1 MFSIAIEANGL
12 HCRTVQGIRS
22 ISGSAELCDSNAG
35 KSLKMSDFL
44 ENRANYQVA
53 KKPYQK
59 RGIYYNRDGEGI
71 RYCSSSDGFNWFKW
85 VDKPNPDGE
94 FMVSWFYEKKPEDA
108 GCKFH
113 PIHGW
118 IVTA

>member
-1 MFSIAIEANGL
+1 MQVTVCTAAQCKAYAAFPAVLSYAILTPVNL
-12 HCRTVQGIRS
+12 I
-22 ISGSAELCDSNAG
+22 
-35 KSLKMSDFL
+35 KMSDFL

-59 RGIYYNRDGEGI
+59 RGIYYNRDGERI